1 MENQNQQTPK
11 VFGYFR
17 VGNKSQLD
25 TDWQQSSTDK
35 NHLDNQSE
43 DVDDIGAQE
52 SDLAPDIQMDG

>member
-25 TDWQQSSTDK
+25 TNWPQPSTEK
-35 NHLDNQSE
+35 NHLDNQSK
-43 DVDDIGAQE
+43 DADDIDTQE
-52 SDLAPDIQMDG
+52 SDLAPDMQMGG

>member
-25 TDWQQSSTDK
+25 ADWPQPSTKK
-35 NHLDNQSE
+35 NLLDNQSE
-43 DVDDIGAQE
+43 DADDIDTQE
-52 SDLAPDIQMDG
+52 SDLVPDMHLGD

>member
-25 TDWQQSSTDK
+25 ADWPQPSTK
-35 NHLDNQSE
+35 INLLDNQSE
-43 DVDDIGAQE
+43 DADDIDTQE
-52 SDLAPDIQMDG
+52 SDLVPDMHLGD